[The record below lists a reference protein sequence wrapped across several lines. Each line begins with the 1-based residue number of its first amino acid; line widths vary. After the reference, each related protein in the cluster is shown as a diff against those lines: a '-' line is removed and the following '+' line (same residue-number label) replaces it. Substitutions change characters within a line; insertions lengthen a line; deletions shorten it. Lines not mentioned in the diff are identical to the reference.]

1 MYQLDWVAKARS
13 QKLVGL
19 RAPVRLGVD
28 STVWKLGFTSLFTDI
43 SSEMV
48 SSILPLYF
56 IYHLRFSPL
65 EFGILDGIYQG
76 AAIALLSLAAG
87 VFADRR
93 SRQKGVA
100 VAGYAFSAVSK
111 IGLLVLGSSWAL
123 LASVL
128 MLDRIGKGIRTAP
141 RDAMISLNSRPD
153 NLATSFALHRGLDT
167 GGAVLGPLVAF
178 LILKQLPGA
187 FDVLLMTSFCLGIV
201 GVGIIGLL
209 VSRPTITAVEQP
221 SRAPSFRVALALCK
235 EARFRVVLVAGA
247 ILAATTVSDSFV
259 YLLLQKNTGSP
270 ASIFPLFAFV
280 TATVY
285 LVCSLPAGRLADR
298 WGRKR
303 VFLAGY
309 LLLAII
315 YSVLLMPGFGREFQ
329 FAMLGLFG
337 VYYAATDGVLA
348 AMASAALQADVR
360 TSGLAVLNTAVNSGK
375 VISSVLFGMLW
386 TSAGMK
392 TSASIFLAGLAVAL
406 VLAFTLLADRKET
419 HEPVR

>member
-13 QKLVGL
+13 QKLLGL
-19 RAPVRLGVD
+19 RSPVRLGVD

-56 IYHLRFSPL
+56 MYHLRFSPL

-111 IGLLVLGSSWAL
+111 IGLLILGSSWAL

-128 MLDRIGKGIRTAP
+128 TLDRIGKGVRTAP
-141 RDAMISLNSRPD
+141 RDAMISLSSRPD
-153 NLATSFALHRGLDT
+153 NLATSFAVHRGLDT

-178 LILKQLPGA
+178 LILDQLPGA
-187 FDVLLMTSFCLGIV
+187 FDVLLMTSFCIGIV

-209 VSRPTITAVEQP
+209 VPKPEADAPERLSPGP
-221 SRAPSFRVALALCK
+221 SLRGALALCK
-235 EARFRVVLVAGA
+235 EARFRVVLIAGA

-270 ASIFPLFAFV
+270 ASIFPLFAFI

-285 LVCSLPAGRLADR
+285 LVCSVPAGRLADR

-303 VFLAGY
+303 VFLGGY
-309 LLLAII
+309 ILLAIV
-315 YSVLLMPGFGREFQ
+315 YAMLLTPGLERDLQ
-329 FAMLGLFG
+329 FATLGLFG

-348 AMASAALQADVR
+348 AMASAALRPDVR
-360 TSGLAVLNTAVNSGK
+360 TSGLAVLNTAVNAGK

-392 TSASIFLAGLAVAL
+392 TSASIFLAGLAAAL
-406 VLAFTLLADRKET
+406 ALAFALLTDRKRA
-419 HEPVR
+419 HESAR